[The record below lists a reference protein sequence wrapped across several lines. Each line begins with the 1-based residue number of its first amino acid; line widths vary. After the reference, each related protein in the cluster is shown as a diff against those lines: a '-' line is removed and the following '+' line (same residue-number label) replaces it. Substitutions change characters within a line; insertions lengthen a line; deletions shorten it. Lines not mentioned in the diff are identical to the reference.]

1 MDQHHKNTTDNYSL
15 QDLGL
20 KCSAWKR
27 LCLNYPKLMQIIRN
41 LAEIEGLP
49 KCFRNKSSEIRNLF
63 SAEIPP
69 LLFLL
74 PPQLPEPEGSK
85 LLTFKFSSLNFVK
98 SYSKLILLLY
108 HHSPPPVIH
117 SLVKTCPQNC
127 FLSRVWAARNIFP
140 GLQFIAFISYI
151 DNNSDNIY

>member
-1 MDQHHKNTTDNYSL
+1 MCSVLSNFTFITIIACFWVRNSDLVVTTDNYSL

-41 LAEIEGLP
+41 LAEIEALP
-49 KCFRNKSSEIRNLF
+49 KSIQNKSSEIRNLF
-63 SAEIPP
+63 SAEILP

-108 HHSPPPVIH
+108 HHSLP
-117 SLVKTCPQNC
+117 
-127 FLSRVWAARNIFP
+127 LS
-140 GLQFIAFISYI
+140 FIAWSKLVLKIVF
-151 DNNSDNIY
+151 